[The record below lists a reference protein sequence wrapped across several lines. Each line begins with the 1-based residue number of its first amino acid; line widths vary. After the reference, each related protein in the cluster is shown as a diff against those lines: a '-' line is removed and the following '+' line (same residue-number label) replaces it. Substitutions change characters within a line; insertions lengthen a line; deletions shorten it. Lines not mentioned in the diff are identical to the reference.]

1 MLEVSPDSVIE
12 VDCHIDGEKRYF
24 DRFFVHLGHVR
35 MVLERGVDLISV

>member
-24 DRFFVHLGHVR
+24 DRFLCTWAMYAGF
-35 MVLERGVDLISV
+35 